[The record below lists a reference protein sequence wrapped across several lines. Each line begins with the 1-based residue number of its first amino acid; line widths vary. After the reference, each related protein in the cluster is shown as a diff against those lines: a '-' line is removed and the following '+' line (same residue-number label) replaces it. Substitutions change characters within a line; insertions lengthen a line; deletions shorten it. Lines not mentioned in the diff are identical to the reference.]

1 MLLLQLRPKLSSVRE
16 GILERVNFQEKRPK
30 LLLRVE
36 LAEVFSM
43 TKAHSELVKHLTARR
58 AHALKDSNVE
68 TKISN

>member
-43 TKAHSELVKHLTARR
+43 TKAHSEPSET
-58 AHALKDSNVE
+58 SNRKKR
-68 TKISN
+68 TCIKGF